1 MTAAKAI
8 AAAIGVFVTALAAAL
23 ADEVLDL
30 SEVGQ
35 LVAVLITA
43 VGTVVAVYKVPNQ
56 PADTAPAEKVRYPS
70 DGGYA
75 TSELLLL
82 IIAVCVVLAL
92 LFGWDIL
99 RIAIAD

>member
-35 LVAVLITA
+35 LVAVLITG

-70 DGGYA
+70 DTGQGGNAY
-75 TSELLLL
+75 LLV
-82 IIAVCVVLAL
+82 IAICVVVAL
-92 LFGWDIL
+92 LFDWGLLNRLVD
-99 RIAIAD
+99 